1 LDSIQIQGS
10 GKPSIYDG
18 GAAVKETAN
27 EHSQAY
33 AHWYSQTRLLR
44 ALKAALY
51 TYMLFLPDST
61 LASTASESNG
71 YVGDGVSRAASEGNS
86 IATVTKADAA
96 APESYPNSL
105 QLFGSWESLD

>member
-1 LDSIQIQGS
+1 MNILKHMLTG
-10 GKPSIYDG
+10 
-18 GAAVKETAN
+18 T
-27 EHSQAY
+27 
-33 AHWYSQTRLLR
+33 LR
-44 ALKAALY
+44 FAFFGALKAALY

>member
-1 LDSIQIQGS
+1 MNILKRMLTG
-10 GKPSIYDG
+10 
-18 GAAVKETAN
+18 TL
-27 EHSQAY
+27 
-33 AHWYSQTRLLR
+33 RLAFFG

-61 LASTASESNG
+61 LASTASEGN
-71 YVGDGVSRAASEGNS
+71 GDGVSHAASEGNR

-96 APESYPNSL
+96 ARESYPNSL

>member
-1 LDSIQIQGS
+1 MNILKRMLTG
-10 GKPSIYDG
+10 
-18 GAAVKETAN
+18 TL
-27 EHSQAY
+27 
-33 AHWYSQTRLLR
+33 RLAFFG

-71 YVGDGVSRAASEGNS
+71 YVGDGVSHAASEGNS

-96 APESYPNSL
+96 ARKSYPNSV
-105 QLFGSWESLD
+105 QLFGLWDSLD